1 MARSRPGNKLENVR
15 GGKSRL
21 MSHDWRWMNKAI
33 KMDYGLWIDCGS
45 SVSEDKSL
53 VLAINT
59 WDAGD
64 LSDYSGLEFNS
75 SFFPKCQD

>member
-1 MARSRPGNKLENVR
+1 
-15 GGKSRL
+15 
-21 MSHDWRWMNKAI
+21 MNKAI

-45 SVSEDKSL
+45 SLSEDKSL

-75 SFFPKCQD
+75 SFFPKCQEMYCRSTIELLLVPQLARMNNNK